1 MNPKVDFYF
10 EKETSWQQPIALLR
24 EIVLSTGLEEH
35 LKWGC
40 PCYTH
45 NGRNIVLIHIF
56 KEYCAL
62 LFFKGALIQDAKGLL
77 IQQSQQVQAARQMRF
92 IERKTIK
99 AQRAAIKAY
108 IYEAIAVEEAG
119 LSVPKKKTADYT
131 VPEVLQKIFKKEPGF
146 KAAFKSLTPGR
157 QRVYLLYFTQPKQ
170 EKTVISRIEKYKQHI
185 MAGKGLN
192 DPA

>member
-40 PCYTH
+40 PCYTY

-131 VPEVLQKIFKKEPGF
+131 VPEILQKIFKKESGF

-157 QRVYLLYFTQPKQ
+157 QRAYLLYFTQPKQ